1 MIQTDEQAG
10 ILRYGTVSE
19 YDPARHMA
27 RVNFPDLGLTS
38 YWLPVLLSN
47 SLNTHFEAPLDPGE
61 HVACLMAGTGT
72 ESGVILGAFH
82 DDKNKPLLA
91 DKDTHAITFEDG
103 SRVFY
108 DRKNHVLSIDST
120 GNVQVRAQN
129 ITLTGGNI
137 LLDGGSISLDG
148 SVTCPGYCRC

>member
-1 MIQTDEQAG
+1 MIQSSEQNST
-10 ILRYGTVSE
+10 LRYGEITD

-27 RVNFPDLGLTS
+27 RVRFPDLGIISHWLPILTS
-38 YWLPVLLSN
+38 NTLS
-47 SLNTHFEAPLDPGE
+47 THSEHPLDSGE
-61 HVACLMAGTGT
+61 HVACIMAGTGT

-82 DDKNKPLLA
+82 DDKNKPLVA

-108 DRKNHVLSIDST
+108 DRRNHVLSIDSV
-120 GNVQVRAQN
+120 GSVQVRAPK

-148 SVTCPGYCRC
+148 SVTCPGYCKC